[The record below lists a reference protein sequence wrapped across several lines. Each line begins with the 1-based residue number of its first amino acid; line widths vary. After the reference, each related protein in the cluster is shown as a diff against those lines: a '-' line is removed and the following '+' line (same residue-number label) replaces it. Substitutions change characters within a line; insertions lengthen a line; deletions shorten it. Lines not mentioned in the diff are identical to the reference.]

1 MTRVVFTCSLSAD
14 APCLLARK
22 GCNNVCMGRLCAQGS
37 TRSAS
42 PPVTVGAPIEEEEVE
57 VRFGIP
63 VDRDAVTVQL
73 LASPSRSATPKPPA
87 PREDVPPQPQPAG
100 DRDGGRAAAL
110 AGAARFVFDKIAE
123 LRADLAK
130 ARLEMLKSELPL
142 LKLVPPSL
150 ATPSHLPLINKEL
163 SCRI

>member
-1 MTRVVFTCSLSAD
+1 MKCRDDS
-14 APCLLARK
+14 
-22 GCNNVCMGRLCAQGS
+22 CAQGS

-42 PPVTVGAPIEEEEVE
+42 PPVTVGAPVEEEEVE

-63 VDRDAVTVQL
+63 VDRDNVTVQL

-87 PREDVPPQPQPAG
+87 VPRDDAPPPPQPQPAAAG
-100 DRDGGRAAAL
+100 DGGRAAAL

-130 ARLEMLKSELPL
+130 ARLEMLKSKPLPL
-142 LKLVPPSL
+142 NISRS
-150 ATPSHLPLINKEL
+150 AL
-163 SCRI
+163 SCPIAALSVA

>member
-1 MTRVVFTCSLSAD
+1 M
-14 APCLLARK
+14 
-22 GCNNVCMGRLCAQGS
+22 
-37 TRSAS
+37 
-42 PPVTVGAPIEEEEVE
+42 TVGAPIEEEVE

-87 PREDVPPQPQPAG
+87 PREDVPPQPQPATAI
-100 DRDGGRAAAL
+100 DGRRAAAL

-130 ARLEMLKSELPL
+130 ARLEMLRGSALL
-142 LKLVPPSL
+142 LKACPDAV
-150 ATPSHLPLINKEL
+150 ADL
-163 SCRI
+163 SC